1 MHRTS
6 VGRIKWIFI
15 ILVSAAGLVMTRLFF
30 LQIVSGDYY
39 QVLAGRQHNY
49 SKELAPRRGSIYIQN
64 KEGERVAV
72 AGVKEGYDIYVN
84 PKMLNDRRADTDALF
99 ERISGI
105 ITMDRD
111 YFMGR
116 LAKKDDPYEIIVS
129 HVGREPAEKIKN
141 LNIEGVGIVPA
152 EWRYYPAGEAASQ
165 VIGFVGY
172 NGDKLEGRYGIER
185 YFDGQLSGKGGYAQ
199 GARSAQGF
207 LIDLGKRIFEAPEE
221 GNDIVLTLNIDAQL
235 FLEKA
240 LSDVKKKWSAES
252 AGGIVIEPSTG
263 KILAMAALPDFDPNN
278 YQDTKNINAFMN
290 PSVEK
295 VYEIGS
301 VFKPLTLAAAID
313 RGVITPETKYHD
325 YGFLVLN
332 GRRIANYDGKGR
344 GEVDMQ
350 KVLDESLNTGAVF
363 AMQQLGKEN
372 FYDYM
377 VNYGLDEKT
386 GIELPDEVVGSM
398 SNLDTNRDIEYATAS
413 YGQGISVTALG
424 AARAFSALANGG
436 VIMKPYIVD
445 RIIKPGQ
452 PDEITKPTEVRRVL
466 KKETSEII
474 NRMLVRVVDEAL
486 AGGTVKDPHYTM
498 AAKTGTAFIPKS
510 GGGGYS
516 DEMVHT
522 FFGYAPG
529 FDPKFLIFLYLEKP
543 QGVRYASQSL
553 TATFMDAMHF
563 LLNYYQILPDR

>member
-1 MHRTS
+1 M
-6 VGRIKWIFI
+6 F
-15 ILVSAAGLVMTRLFF
+15 AAGLVVARLFF

-39 QVLAGRQHNY
+39 QVLAARQHNY
-49 SKELAPRRGSIYIQN
+49 STELAPRRGSIYIQN
-64 KEGERVAV
+64 KEGERMAV
-72 AGVKEGYDIYVN
+72 AGIKEGYDIFVN
-84 PKMLNDRRADTDALF
+84 PKMLNDKKTDPDVLYG
-99 ERISGI
+99 RIAEI
-105 ITMDRD
+105 VEVDRD

-116 LAKKDDPYEIIVS
+116 LVKKNDPYEIIVS
-129 HVGREPAEKIKN
+129 HVDRESAERIKN

-152 EWRYYPAGEAASQ
+152 EWRYYPAGRAASQ
-165 VIGFVGY
+165 VVGFVGY

-185 YFDGQLSGKGGYAQ
+185 YFDNQLSGKGGYTQ

-240 LSDVKKKWSAES
+240 LSDAKEKWRAES
-252 AGGIVIEPSTG
+252 AGGLVMDPVTG

-290 PSVEK
+290 SLTEK

-313 RGVITPETKYHD
+313 RGAITPETKYHD
-325 YGFLVLN
+325 DGFLVLN

-344 GEVDMQ
+344 GDVDMQ

-363 AMQQLGKEN
+363 AMQQLGKKN

-377 VNYGLDEKT
+377 VNYGIDEKT
-386 GIELPDEVVGSM
+386 GIELPDEVVGNM
-398 SNLDTNRDIEYATAS
+398 SNLDTERDIEYATAA

-445 RIIKPGQ
+445 RIIKSGES
-452 PDEITKPTEVRRVL
+452 DDITKPEEVRRVL
-466 KKETSEII
+466 KPETSEVIS
-474 NRMLVRVVDEAL
+474 RMLVRVVDEAL
-486 AGGTVKDPHYTM
+486 AGGTARDAHYTM

-553 TATFMDAMHF
+553 TATFMDTIHF
-563 LLNYYQILPDR
+563 LLNYYQVPPDR

>member
-1 MHRTS
+1 MHKTS
-6 VGRIKWIFI
+6 VGRIKWIFV
-15 ILVSAAGLVMTRLFF
+15 ILAFAAGLVVARLFF

-39 QVLAGRQHNY
+39 QVLAARQHNY
-49 SKELAPRRGSIYIQN
+49 STELAPRRGSIYIQN
-64 KEGERVAV
+64 KEGEPMAV
-72 AGVKEGYDIYVN
+72 AGIKEGYDVFVN
-84 PKMLNDRRADTDALF
+84 PKMLNDKKTDLNTLYGQIA
-99 ERISGI
+99 GI
-105 ITMDRD
+105 VMIDRD

-116 LAKKDDPYEIIVS
+116 LAKKDDPYEVIVS
-129 HVGREPAEKIKN
+129 HVDSEPAEKIKN
-141 LNIEGVGIVPA
+141 LNIEGVGIAPT
-152 EWRYYPAGEAASQ
+152 EWRYYPAGSTASQ
-165 VIGFVGY
+165 VVGFVGY

-185 YFDGQLSGKGGYAQ
+185 YFDNQLSGKGGYAQ
-199 GARSAQGF
+199 GVRSAQGF

-240 LSDVKKKWSAES
+240 LSDAKEKWHAES
-252 AGGIVIEPSTG
+252 AGGIVIEPATG
-263 KILAMAALPDFDPNN
+263 KILAMAALPNFDPNN
-278 YQDTKNINAFMN
+278 YQTTKNINAFMN
-290 PSVEK
+290 PLTEK

-313 RGVITPETKYHD
+313 RGAITPETKYHD

-344 GEVDMQ
+344 GDVDMQ

-363 AMQQLGKEN
+363 AMQQLGKKN

-377 VNYGLDEKT
+377 VNYGVDEKT
-386 GIELPDEVVGSM
+386 GIELPDEVVGNM
-398 SNLDTNRDIEYATAS
+398 SNLDTERDIEYATAA

-445 RIIKPGQ
+445 RIVRPGQ
-452 PDEITKPTEVRRVL
+452 PDDMTKPEEVRRVL
-466 KKETSEII
+466 KPETSETIS
-474 NRMLVRVVDEAL
+474 RMLVRVVDEAL
-486 AGGTVKDPHYTM
+486 AGGTVRDPHYTM
-498 AAKTGTAFIPKS
+498 AAKTGTAFIPKA

-516 DEMVHT
+516 EEMVHT

-553 TATFMDAMHF
+553 TATFISTIHF
-563 LLNYYQILPDR
+563 LLNYYQIPPDR